1 MLLVLVVDDIGLL
14 VVAVEPVDIVLEIKV
29 VMVEVLVDHMV
40 VQEMEHL

>member
-1 MLLVLVVDDIGLL
+1 MVEDIGLL
-14 VVAVEPVDIVLEIKV
+14 VVAVVPVDIVLEIKV